1 MEPTSSTAVSPVV
14 LVAGGIVIGATAAT
28 VVIKYQDEIKA
39 TGASI
44 AGKAKS
50 LFGIGKKATPAAIE
64 KPAVVAAAPAA
75 EPVAVAEPAVV
86 AAAPAAEPVAE
97 TGITMEQVAYLARLA
112 ELLSPSSAV
121 KVHVET
127 APVAEPVVEAAAPV
141 AEPVVAPV
149 VETAP
154 VAEPVVEA
162 AAPVAEAPV
171 QQMAA
176 SIVTSS
182 IKTEAESVSDVVLLT
197 QEVALGIAEAMQQLP
212 VRERSQQ
219 PYRQQGKRHHQRR

>member
-28 VVIKYQDEIKA
+28 VVIKYQEEIKA

-50 LFGIGKKATPAAIE
+50 LFGKKATPAAIE
-64 KPAVVAAAPAA
+64 KPAA
-75 EPVAVAEPAVV
+75 EPVAETAPVAEPAVV

-127 APVAEPVVEAAAPV
+127 APVAEPVV
-141 AEPVVAPV
+141 APV

-162 AAPVAEAPV
+162 AAPVAEPVVEAVAPVAEAPV

-197 QEVALGIAEAMQQLP
+197 QEVAAGIAEAMQQLP
-212 VRERSQQ
+212 QQQRTQQ

>member
-50 LFGIGKKATPAAIE
+50 LFGKKATPAAIE

-75 EPVAVAEPAVV
+75 EPVA
-86 AAAPAAEPVAE
+86 E
-97 TGITMEQVAYLARLA
+97 TGITMEQMANLARLA

-127 APVAEPVVEAAAPV
+127 VPVAEPVVEAV
-141 AEPVVAPV
+141 
-149 VETAP
+149 
-154 VAEPVVEA
+154 
-162 AAPVAEAPV
+162 APVAEAPV

-197 QEVALGIAEAMQQLP
+197 QEVAAGIAEAMQQLP
-212 VRERSQQ
+212 PQQRTQQ